1 MADPSDGLV
10 LERADP
16 PARNWPKAGIS
27 PIPGPIR
34 VETFVSP
41 DCSYAALRDLIAAA
55 QQELR
60 LYIYNVSA
68 EHMLDLLR
76 DARDRGVEV
85 SIMYDR
91 TDTRSREEERLAELG
106 VNLHIAPSAAPRRA
120 FTVCHQK
127 FLVLDR
133 KTVVLGSANWAT
145 TSVPKIDDPATGKW
159 KKGNREWLIA
169 LHSRKAAKRF
179 LDLFELDRDWT
190 PLEEMVAAEL
200 PELAPSATSPFEEAP
215 PANRLQIEQFDLDS
229 DAEVI
234 PLLSPQNYFEAVR
247 KIIRGA
253 KKSILV
259 EQQYI
264 KTAGEGM
271 FVEELLDAVRERYK
285 EADVD
290 VRFLT
295 SCAFPKHWIESAA
308 TLSGLGLKRRLRA
321 INPST
326 FTHCHNK
333 GVIVDGKHTVIS
345 STNWSDNSIGAAREA
360 GVLISDD
367 AIAGYYTRA
376 FDIDW
381 DEGLSPTEVEQRLNR
396 EIVTDPRTEL
406 EIHPADLR

>member
-1 MADPSDGLV
+1 MAEPSGGVV

-16 PARNWPKAGIS
+16 PASNWPKADFS
-27 PIPGPIR
+27 PMAGPIR

-41 DCSYAALRDLIAAA
+41 DCSYAALRDLISAARD
-55 QQELR
+55 ELR

-76 DARDRGVEV
+76 GARDRGVNV

-91 TDTRSREEERLAELG
+91 TDTRSREEERLAELD
-106 VNLHIAPSAAPRRA
+106 VDLHIAPSSAPRRA

-145 TSVPKIDDPATGKW
+145 TSVPKIDDPVNGKW

-169 LHSRKAAKRF
+169 LHSRKVAKRF

-190 PLEEMVAAEL
+190 PVEEMIGAEL
-200 PELAPSATSPFEEAP
+200 PELAPSATSPFEEAA
-215 PANRLQIEQFDLDS
+215 PANRMQVEEFELDA

-234 PLLSPQNYFEAVR
+234 PLFSPQNYFGEVL
-247 KIIRGA
+247 KLIRGA
-253 KKSILV
+253 KKSILI

-264 KTAGEGM
+264 KTAGDGT
-271 FVEELLDAVRERYK
+271 FVEELLDAVRERHK
-285 EADVD
+285 ADVE

-295 SCAFPKHWIESAA
+295 SSAFPRHWFESAA
-308 TLSGLGLKRRLRA
+308 TLAGLGLKRRLRA
-321 INPST
+321 VNPST

-333 GVIVDGKHTVIS
+333 GVIVDGKHAVIS
-345 STNWSDNSIGAAREA
+345 STNWSDNSLGSAREA
-360 GVLISDD
+360 GVLISDR
-367 AIAGYYTRA
+367 AVAGYYTRA

-381 DEGLSPTEVEQRLNR
+381 DEGLSPAEVDQRLNR
-396 EIVTDPRTEL
+396 EIVADPRTEL